1 MGAQTPALIGIDW
14 GTSNFRAFLLDA
26 AGNVVARRAG
36 PHGIMTVS
44 DGKFG
49 PVLAAGIGEWLADG
63 KLPILMSGMI
73 GSRQG
78 WVEAPYA
85 ATPAGLADLASAL
98 APVPFDAA
106 RACIV
111 PGLVT
116 KHDDRHDVIR
126 GEETQIFGVL
136 AHLGVEHARFL
147 LPGTH
152 SKWVVVERGKVVRFA
167 TYMTGEI
174 FAAARDHTI
183 LGRLMC
189 DSKRCDAAFAKGV
202 TLGASPG
209 GPGALL
215 SRLFAVRTAGLFS
228 TLQAEELS
236 DYLSGLL
243 IGAEIADAVSGDRQA
258 VGVVAFESLAE
269 RYRAAADILGI
280 RADVVPADCIAAGYV
295 AIARAAGLIGG
306 A

>member
-1 MGAQTPALIGIDW
+1 MAEPALIGVDW
-14 GTSNFRAFLLDA
+14 GTSNFRAFLLDRDGA
-26 AGNVVARRAG
+26 IRDRRAG

-63 KLPILMSGMI
+63 ALPILMSGMI

-85 ATPAGLADLASAL
+85 GTPAGLADLASAL

-106 RACIV
+106 KVLIV
-111 PGLVT
+111 PGLMT

-126 GEETQIFGVL
+126 GEETQIFGAL
-136 AHLGVEHARFL
+136 AHLGAEDGRFL

-152 SKWVVVERGKVVRFA
+152 SKWAMVERGKVVRFA

-183 LGRLMC
+183 LGRLMH
-189 DSKRCDAAFAKGV
+189 DSKRSDAAFAKGV

-228 TLQAEELS
+228 TLQGEELS

-243 IGAEIADAVSGDRQA
+243 IGAEMADAVTADRHA
-258 VGVVAFESLAE
+258 VGVIATESLAE
-269 RYRAAADILGI
+269 RYRTAADILGV
-280 RADVVPADCIAAGYV
+280 RADVVPADCIAAGYA
-295 AIARAAGLIGG
+295 AIARTAGLTG
-306 A
+306 AA

>member
-1 MGAQTPALIGIDW
+1 MRSPALIGVDW

-26 AGNVVARRAG
+26 TGKILDRRAG
-36 PHGIMTVS
+36 AHGIMTVS
-44 DGKFG
+44 DGKFA

-63 KLPILMSGMI
+63 VLPILMSGMI

-106 RACIV
+106 KVSIV

-116 KHDDRHDVIR
+116 EHDARHDVIR
-126 GEETQIFGVL
+126 GEETQIFGAL
-136 AHLGVEHARFL
+136 AHLGAEDARFL

-152 SKWVVVERGKVVRFA
+152 SKWVTVEQGKVVRFA

-183 LGRLMC
+183 LGRLMH
-189 DSKRCDAAFAKGV
+189 DSQKSDAAFARGAA
-202 TLGASPG
+202 LGAAPG

-228 TLQAEELS
+228 TLQGEELS

-243 IGAEIADAVSGDRQA
+243 IGAEVADAVSGDRQA

-280 RADVVPADCIAAGYV
+280 RAEIVPPDCIVAGYV
-295 AIARAAGLIGG
+295 AIARAAGLMGI

>member
-1 MGAQTPALIGIDW
+1 
-14 GTSNFRAFLLDA
+14 
-26 AGNVVARRAG
+26 
-36 PHGIMTVS
+36 MTVS

-49 PVLAAGIGEWLADG
+49 PVLAASIGEWLADG
-63 KLPILMSGMI
+63 ALPILMSGMI

-98 APVPFDAA
+98 APVPFNAA
-106 RACIV
+106 EVSIV
-111 PGLVT
+111 PGLMT
-116 KHDDRHDVIR
+116 RHDDRHDVIR
-126 GEETQIFGVL
+126 GEETQIFGAL
-136 AHLGVEHARFL
+136 AHLGVGEGRFL

-152 SKWVVVERGKVVRFA
+152 SKWVVVEGGKVVRFA

-183 LGRLMC
+183 LGRLMHE
-189 DSKRCDAAFAKGV
+189 SKRSDAAFAKGV
-202 TLGASPG
+202 ALGASPG

-228 TLQAEELS
+228 TLQGEELT

-243 IGAEIADAVSGDRQA
+243 IGAEMADAVTADRHA
-258 VGVVAFESLAE
+258 VGVIASESLAE
-269 RYRAAADILGI
+269 RYHTAAEILGV
-280 RADVVPADCIAAGYV
+280 RADVVPADCIAAGYA
-295 AIARAAGLIGG
+295 AIARAAGLIK
-306 A
+306 AA